1 MQWKEKVEMKL
12 RWGLGLGDG
21 RFKLDHFITN
31 FAIRYTLYVPST
43 SVPAT
48 SLETS
53 KEKLH

>member
-1 MQWKEKVEMKL
+1 VQWKEKVEMKL